1 MSRER
6 IEELLKQMTPDEKFR
21 CLTVHSPE
29 IARLGLPEFFF
40 GGEAAHGVEAR
51 HDQEFNK
58 GEPAVTTSFPQP
70 IGMSASFNTELIRQA
85 GAVVGT
91 EARALYKK
99 EGKTGLSRWAP
110 TVDLCRDPRW
120 GRTEEGYGEDP
131 YLTGKMAS
139 AYIRG
144 MQGED
149 PFFLRCAATLKHF
162 YANNTEDD
170 RAYASSELTDEDKED
185 FYLEPF
191 RLAVTEGRAE
201 SVMTSYNEINRVP
214 AIVNPEINELLR
226 DKWGLHGHVVCD
238 MGDLGQ
244 TVSEHHYCETAA
256 QALAAAMKVG
266 VDVFNDPEEEVV
278 AAAREAYETGLITLE
293 DINEALRHSFST
305 KFRLGV
311 YRDGNKCPYDAI
323 GESELN
329 TKEHQAVALQMA
341 REAVVLLKNER
352 RFLPFDR
359 QTRETIAVIGPL
371 ADVWNKDWYS
381 GIPYNPVTPL
391 AGIRQEFSRAD
402 LLYDDG
408 CDRVRIRQ
416 KDGTYLAFKNKEI
429 CGVCEAS
436 QAELFRVEV
445 WEEERHVFY
454 AEQYGRYLH
463 REYES
468 GILKLERTEAFSW
481 FAEEAFSLQESGFSL
496 ERVENGKERAIRLA
510 ARADKVIA
518 VMGCHPIISCK
529 EGVDRKDIEFPAM
542 QHELVKALY
551 EANPHTALVLIT
563 NYPYAIRWE
572 ASKLPAILMT
582 ASGGQCLG
590 RAVAEALSGAF
601 SPSGRLNMTWH
612 NSAKDL
618 PPMNDYHI
626 REGKRTYQ
634 YFEGEVLFPF
644 GHGLSYTEFTYL
656 SYEVR
661 EKNGRISGHAVVKNT
676 GSVDAAEVVLF
687 FLTRKPRDT
696 SGPIK
701 KLVGFRKIFLKSEET
716 ARVEIN

>member
-1 MSRER
+1 MIREQ

-58 GEPAVTTSFPQP
+58 GEPVVTTSFPQP

-85 GAVVGT
+85 GAVAGT

-99 EGKTGLSRWAP
+99 EGKMGLSRWAP

-131 YLTGKMAS
+131 YLSGKMAS
-139 AYIRG
+139 SYIHG

-170 RAYASSELTDEDKED
+170 RAYASSELTDEDKEN

-191 RLAVTEGRAE
+191 RLAVAEGRVE
-201 SVMTSYNEINRVP
+201 SVMTSYNEINKVP

-226 DKWGLHGHVVCD
+226 DKWGLRGHVVCD
-238 MGDLGQ
+238 MGDLEQ

-256 QALAAAMKVG
+256 QAL
-266 VDVFNDPEEEVV
+266 
-278 AAAREAYETGLITLE
+278 EAYETGLITKE
-293 DINEALRHSFST
+293 DIDEALRHSFST

-311 YRDGNKCPYDAI
+311 YQNGNKCPYDMI
-323 GESELN
+323 GESEIN
-329 TKEHQAVALQMA
+329 TKEHQAVALQLA
-341 REAVVLLKNER
+341 REAVVLLKNEKH
-352 RFLPFDR
+352 FLPFDR

-371 ADVWNKDWYS
+371 ASVWNKDWYS
-381 GIPYNPVTPL
+381 GIPYDPVTPL
-391 AGIRQEFSRAD
+391 AGIRREFSHAAI
-402 LLYDDG
+402 LYDDG

-416 KDGTYLAFKNKEI
+416 KDETYLAFKNKEI

-436 QAELFRVEV
+436 EAELFRLEI
-445 WEEERHVFY
+445 WEEERHLFY
-454 AEQYGRYLH
+454 SERHGRYLH
-463 REYES
+463 QEYES

-481 FAEEAFSLQESGFSL
+481 FAEEAFSLRESGFSL
-496 ERVENGKERAIRLA
+496 ECVENGRERAALLA
-510 ARADKVIA
+510 ARADQVIA

-551 EANPHTALVLIT
+551 GANSRTALVLIT

-572 ASKLPAILMT
+572 ASELPAILMT

-644 GHGLSYTEFTYL
+644 GHGLSYTEFAYL
-656 SYEVR
+656 SYEVK
-661 EKNGRISGHAVVKNT
+661 EKNGRISGYAVVKNT

-687 FLTRKPRDT
+687 FLTRKPGDT

-701 KLVGFRKIFLKSEET
+701 KLVGFRKIFLKSGET
-716 ARVEIN
+716 ARVELG